1 MKTRMGLSHM
11 IACIFFMMFII
22 GSHALLGGYIGKK
35 VSIGLVLGMSQ
46 HVIGGAVKNPCPS
59 NLGIL
64 SNGHHKNIAHGNR
77 VRARAPQEKTFPM
90 NV

>member
-11 IACIFFMMFII
+11 IVYIFFMMFIV
-22 GSHALLGGYIGKK
+22 GS
-35 VSIGLVLGMSQ
+35 VGLVLGMSQ
-46 HVIGGAVKNPCPS
+46 HIIDGAVQNPCPS

-64 SNGHHKNIAHGNR
+64 SDAHHKNIAHGNR